1 MEIDQGTLNLY
12 CEALE
17 HYHQDLFLR
26 DVILFVNLKRLAFC
40 SRNLQV
46 TYLKSGFNTEMT

>member
-26 DVILFVNLKRLAFC
+26 DVILFVNLKRLAFG
-40 SRNLQV
+40 SRNLLV
-46 TYLKSGFNTEMT
+46 TYLKSGFNTEIT